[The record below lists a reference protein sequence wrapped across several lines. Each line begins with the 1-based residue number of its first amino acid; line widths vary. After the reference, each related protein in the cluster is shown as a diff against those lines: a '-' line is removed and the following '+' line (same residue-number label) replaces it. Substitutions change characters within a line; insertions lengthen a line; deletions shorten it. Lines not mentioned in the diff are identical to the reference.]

1 MARHEVRALIF
12 DMDGVLADTEPLF
25 YAATRDAMH
34 PHPFTEAEYEQFI
47 GTHGLEKWLTT
58 NHGFAPD
65 FLRTRI
71 LPTYHEMLERGLE
84 AMAGAAGL
92 LDAARARGLPVAVA
106 SASSHDS
113 IERTLRAIGLRDHF
127 PLVVSADDVARTKPA
142 PDVYLHTARLLGV
155 TPEMCLAIE
164 DSVHG
169 IVSASTAG
177 MRVVQSRQATYVP
190 PPHPAAHAVIE
201 SLEHFEHAWLDGGFR
216 YFSDM

>member
-25 YAATRDAMH
+25 YAATRDAMC
-34 PHPFTEAEYEQFI
+34 PLPFTEAEYEQFI

-58 NHGFAPD
+58 RHGLAPD

-71 LPTYHEMLERGLE
+71 LPAYHKMLERGLE
-84 AMAGAAGL
+84 AMAGAAGI
-92 LDAARARGLPVAVA
+92 LDSARARGLPVAVA

-113 IERTLRAIGLRDHF
+113 IERTLRSIGLRAHF
-127 PLVVSADDVARTKPA
+127 ALVVSADDVARTKPA
-142 PDVYLHTARLLGV
+142 PDVYLHTARILGV
-155 TPEMCLAIE
+155 RPEACLAIE

-177 MRVVQSRQATYVP
+177 MRVVQLRQATYVP
-190 PPHPAAHAVIE
+190 PPHPAAHAVLA
-201 SLEHFEHAWLDGGFR
+201 SLEDFEPGWLEGNFG
-216 YFSDM
+216 